1 MPKNLPNNPF
11 GQKNGSSGGKDFQEI
26 IDKLLPG
33 AGKHI
38 IIIIAVAILFLWVIY
53 NSFTVY
59 VKPYEWGIK
68 EVKVPVFG
76 RRGIQ
81 EKAYEA
87 GLHLLAPFNFEI
99 MHKLPR
105 HLLLLDITNER
116 RDYSSLGRIASRKES
131 AVRIETSDGFYVYA
145 DVSILFRIF
154 DPYSA
159 LSTLGPGDQIWDN
172 GIIPKAE
179 PFIKKVLGEFAS
191 EQFYDSKLRY
201 SQSRRLKVLLN
212 EELKPKG
219 IEIIDTLVRYIK
231 YSPEYDRQLK
241 GMKLED
247 QLKLTNIAKTA
258 AQKEQA
264 EFEKMEKKGEA
275 SKEVKLKE
283 GAAYK
288 LEKQADIERYKRIK
302 YSDGDKEV
310 ALAQAYKE
318 KLNNDAY
325 MTIGSEIRVALEQAE
340 AFDGI
345 DLIIT
350 NKEEN
355 ILDYNY
361 IMGLFNIKRY

>member
-1 MPKNLPNNPF
+1 MPKKMPNVPF
-11 GQKNGSSGGKDFQEI
+11 GQRNNSGGGKDFQEI
-26 IDKLLPG
+26 VDKLLPG
-33 AGKHI
+33 AGRHI
-38 IIIIAVAILFLWVIY
+38 FIIVIIVILFLWVLY

-59 VKPYEWGIK
+59 IKPYEWGVK
-68 EVKVPVFG
+68 EVKVPIFG
-76 RRGIQ
+76 KRGMN

-87 GLHLLAPFNFEI
+87 GLHLLAPFGLEI

-116 RDYSSLGRIASRKES
+116 RDYTALGRVATRKES

-145 DVSILFRIF
+145 DVSILFRI
-154 DPYSA
+154 DNPYLA
-159 LSTLGPGDQIWDN
+159 ITTLGPGKEIWDN

-179 PFIKKVLGEFAS
+179 PFIKKVLGEFSS

-201 SQSRRLKVLLN
+201 AQSRRLKDLLH

-219 IEIIDTLVRYIK
+219 IEIKDTLVRYIK

-258 AQKEQA
+258 AQKEKA
-264 EFEKMEKKGEA
+264 EYEKMKKKGEA
-275 SKEVKLKE
+275 DKEVKLKE

-288 LEKQADIERYKRIK
+288 LEKEADIERYKRIK
-302 YSDGDKEV
+302 YSDGDREV

-318 KLNNDAY
+318 KLVNDAY
-325 MTIGSEIRVALEQAE
+325 MTVGSEIRVALEQAK
-340 AFDGI
+340 AFESI

-350 NKEEN
+350 NKQEN

-361 IMGLFNIKRY
+361 LMGLFNLKKY